1 MLCAKTVK
9 EVLPDLIENKD
20 KLERMVAGVNEQIA
34 KKGVELNKFIELH
47 NIKVRG
53 QEVLSEKGEVA
64 AADDDDGPG
73 NSCLVTTN

>member
-1 MLCAKTVK
+1 MCAKTVK

-20 KLERMVAGVNEQIA
+20 KLERMVASVNEQIA

-53 QEVLSEKGEVA
+53 QEVLSEKGEVS
-64 AADDDDGPG
+64 DNGPG